1 MLNYPSN
8 ITREQFELI
17 REDLESARNKTKPR
31 KLDLY
36 EVFCGILYILKGSC
50 QWRMLPKD
58 FPKWRSVH
66 QYFLIWSSK

>member
-1 MLNYPSN
+1 MLDYPSN

-36 EVFCGILYILKGSC
+36 EVFCGILYILKC
-50 QWRMLPKD
+50 QLGLSKIINQVIHTNLGFVPK
-58 FPKWRSVH
+58 
-66 QYFLIWSSK
+66 